1 VYRRCTVTCTV
12 TLTPHRSYLCSL
24 PVGAAADG
32 NGNTVNALGASAAN
46 IAPRFSFQ
54 LEKRHLSTIH
64 LNSIA
69 RIYGDHGELSVC
81 SLYCEFNFSGS
92 CSYVIATTQ
101 CK

>member
-1 VYRRCTVTCTV
+1 MCHATVLF
-12 TLTPHRSYLCSL
+12 TLYLPFNPAPLLL
-24 PVGAAADG
+24 PPPSSGAAADG

-69 RIYGDHGELSVC
+69 RIYGDHGELSL
-81 SLYCEFNFSGS
+81 S
-92 CSYVIATTQ
+92 
-101 CK
+101 

>member
-1 VYRRCTVTCTV
+1 MLLYYSPY
-12 TLTPHRSYLCSL
+12 TLHLPPNPHRSYPLLSL
-24 PVGAAADG
+24 TGAAADG

-69 RIYGDHGELSVC
+69 RIYGDHGELSL
-81 SLYCEFNFSGS
+81 S
-92 CSYVIATTQ
+92 
-101 CK
+101 